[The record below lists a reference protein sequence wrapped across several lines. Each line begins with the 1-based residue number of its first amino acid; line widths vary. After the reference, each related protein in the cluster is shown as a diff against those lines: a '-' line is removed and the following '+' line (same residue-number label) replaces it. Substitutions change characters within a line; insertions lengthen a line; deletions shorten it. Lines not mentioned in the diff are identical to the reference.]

1 MSCEKD
7 YDFNEKIEHLSKE
20 QILHIINQK
29 PVGIIC
35 RGNEEYC
42 DTIISDAGLTKED
55 LDNYKELDETTFKK
69 FIKSVLRQNEDKF
82 KYLSER
88 LYNV

>member
-1 MSCEKD
+1 M
-7 YDFNEKIEHLSKE
+7 
-20 QILHIINQK
+20 QQ
-29 PVGIIC
+29 
-35 RGNEEYC
+35 
-42 DTIISDAGLTKED
+42 LTQED